1 MQVLDQNNKE
11 KLFNQRIGSIQEQ
24 QEVELASS
32 PVILGDTPEARGRP
46 KAKGLADEER
56 DSMVMIASKN
66 IDKATKKKNK
76 KGTAIGLGCMNNL
89 KKNKLAIAFN
99 NLEME
104 QNNKSEDD

>member
-1 MQVLDQNNKE
+1 M
-11 KLFNQRIGSIQEQ
+11 
-24 QEVELASS
+24 
-32 PVILGDTPEARGRP
+32 GDTPEARSKP
-46 KAKGLADEER
+46 KARGPGDEER

-66 IDKATKKKNK
+66 LDKATRKKNK

>member
-1 MQVLDQNNKE
+1 MIYDN
-11 KLFNQRIGSIQEQ
+11 
-24 QEVELASS
+24 
-32 PVILGDTPEARGRP
+32 TPESQIKP
-46 KAKGLADEER
+46 KAKDIGFEEER

-76 KGTAIGLGCMNNL
+76 KMGAIGLGCMNNL

-104 QNNKSEDD
+104 QNNKSDDD